1 MQGENLFKFSV
12 KTSLFLIVTLVLS
25 PFYFLI
31 LLTCYRWREQIGPK
45 LVQFYS
51 KIYLIIFRVHIEE
64 VRNYEIIKKM
74 RKGILIISN
83 HTSFL
88 DIFVLSSIFGSVF
101 VSKAEV
107 KYYPVIGQIAYLMG
121 SVFLNRNSSKERL
134 KLIKTIANACSD
146 RILVVFPQGTTSRVT
161 EQLPFKRGIF
171 KVIELNPE
179 ISILPVSLH
188 YREDAEIAW
197 HKPQSFRENAMRV
210 SAQDSIHVKVIVHNP
225 VSIDDYREKTSAEVC
240 RMVEQIV
247 LEPLGICCIS
257 K

>member
-1 MQGENLFKFSV
+1 MQGKVIFKFAV
-12 KTSLFLIVTLVLS
+12 KTSIFLIVILVLS
-25 PFYFLI
+25 PLYFLI
-31 LLTCYRWREQIGPK
+31 LLTFYRWRERIGPK

-51 KIYLIIFRVHIEE
+51 KICLIIFRVHIQE
-64 VRNYEIIKKM
+64 VRNYEIFKIK

-88 DIFVLSSIFGSVF
+88 DIFVLSSLFGSVF

-107 KYYPVIGQIAYLMG
+107 KYYPVIGQIAWLMG
-121 SVFLNRNSSKERL
+121 SVFLNRNSSKARL

-161 EQLPFKRGIF
+161 EQLPFNRGIF

-179 ISILPVSLH
+179 ISMLPVTIH

-197 HKPQSFRENAMRV
+197 HKPQSFRENVIRV
-210 SAQDSIHVKVIVHNP
+210 SAHDNIHVTVIAHNP
-225 VSIDDYREKTSAEVC
+225 VCIDDYRGKTSAEVC
-240 RMVEQIV
+240 RMVERIV
-247 LEPLGICCIS
+247 LEPLRS
-257 K
+257 

>member
-1 MQGENLFKFSV
+1 MQGEDLFKFSV
-12 KTSLFLIVTLVLS
+12 KTSIFLIVTLVLS
-25 PFYFLI
+25 PLYFLI
-31 LLTCYRWREQIGPK
+31 LLTFYRWRERIGPK

-64 VRNYEIIKKM
+64 VRNYEIFKKM

-88 DIFVLSSIFGSVF
+88 DILLLSSIFGSVF

-107 KYYPVIGQIAYLMG
+107 KYYPVIGQIAWLMG

-134 KLIKTIANACSD
+134 KLIKTIANACPD

-179 ISILPVSLH
+179 ISILPVTLH

-210 SAQDSIHVKVIVHNP
+210 SAQDMIHVKVIVHNP

-240 RMVEQIV
+240 RMVEHIV
-247 LEPLGICCIS
+247 LEPLRISCIS

>member
-1 MQGENLFKFSV
+1 
-12 KTSLFLIVTLVLS
+12 
-25 PFYFLI
+25 
-31 LLTCYRWREQIGPK
+31 
-45 LVQFYS
+45 
-51 KIYLIIFRVHIEE
+51 
-64 VRNYEIIKKM
+64 
-74 RKGILIISN
+74 
-83 HTSFL
+83 
-88 DIFVLSSIFGSVF
+88 VF

-146 RILVVFPQGTTSRVT
+146 RILVVFPQGTTSGVS
-161 EQLPFKRGIF
+161 EQLPFTRGIF

-179 ISILPVSLH
+179 ISILPVTLH

-210 SAQDSIHVKVIVHNP
+210 SAQDRIHVKVIVHDP

-247 LEPLGICCIS
+247 LEPLRISCIS